1 MLDVELGKLAQRL
14 ARQGVRLQVDEAV
27 KHAICRAHDSRF
39 GARDLS
45 RRLRTRLE
53 PALAEALLR
62 DPAEQV
68 WRAVLQ
74 DGAIRV
80 EPLASD

>member
-1 MLDVELGKLAQRL
+1 MASSSLCSW
-14 ARQGVRLQVDEAV
+14 ARPNPKAPCAV
-27 KHAICRAHDSRF
+27 KRAICRAHDSRF

-62 DPAEQV
+62 DPGERV